1 MRTHAQPLPRTAQG
15 MNPMT
20 VELSARFSI
29 DNTGA
34 FHANQQELRPC
45 MKRLSREWENIK
57 TSSTILQKKYDA
69 A

>member
-1 MRTHAQPLPRTAQG
+1 